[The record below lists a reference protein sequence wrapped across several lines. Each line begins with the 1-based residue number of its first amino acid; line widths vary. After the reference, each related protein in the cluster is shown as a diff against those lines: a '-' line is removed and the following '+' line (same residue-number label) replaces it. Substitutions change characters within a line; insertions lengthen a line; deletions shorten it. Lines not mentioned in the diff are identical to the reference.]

1 MMRRL
6 LAALLLT
13 LAACFAAPT
22 RAQDGGAEGA
32 GLAYGTANT
41 GSITNSAP
49 RSAYYFEAQRGEVIA
64 ITLTVTSGD
73 LDPVLLVL
81 DDAGAVLASL
91 DDSGGSRVPQVASLV
106 IPRSGRYFVI
116 VARFGYAL
124 GTTTGAYEL
133 RIERVGVSSASGS
146 ALRYGDQV
154 INRISDMQPQL
165 YYTFSA
171 RRGDIINLHMR
182 RVSGDLDSYLQVVDD
197 RSFVLADNDDL
208 IGALVPLDA
217 GIEGLVIEKDGTYVV
232 IASRYGQA
240 AGISAGSFVLTLEEA
255 RDSGLGNTP
264 QTAFPLL
271 LGDAVDG
278 TITGDQAKRYYRFQA
293 SANDLI
299 TVRMTRS
306 GGSLDSFVT
315 ITDANL
321 VVLASDDDGGG
332 GQNARIDQFQVPAD
346 GVYYIV
352 ASRFEGD
359 SAPTAGGYRLELQ
372 SLGSAF
378 DGVPEGVA
386 RIAYGVTVTGSV
398 SDDAPETR
406 YAFRGSAGDVI
417 TVTMNRGD
425 GDLDPVVSLL
435 DASLNLLVR
444 DDDNGSGQ
452 NARIERFTLPASGV
466 YYVRAGRY
474 DGADG
479 SAHTS
484 GSFILVLARR
494 AN

>member
-1 MMRRL
+1 MRWL
-6 LAALLLT
+6 LAALLA
-13 LAACFAAPT
+13 LAACAAAPA
-22 RAQDGGAEGA
+22 RAQDGAAEG
-32 GLAYGTANT
+32 GLAYGTVNS
-41 GSITNSAP
+41 GRITDSAP
-49 RSAYYFEAQRGEVIA
+49 RAAYYFEAQRGEVIA

-81 DDAGAVLASL
+81 DEAGAVLASL
-91 DDSGGSRVPQVASLV
+91 DDSAGSRVPQVASLV

-116 VARFGYAL
+116 VARFGYTL
-124 GTTTGAYEL
+124 GTTAGAYEL

-165 YYTFSA
+165 YYTFDA
-171 RRGDIINLHMR
+171 RRGDIINVHMR
-182 RVSGDLDSYLQVVDD
+182 RVSGDLDSYLQVVDE

-217 GIEGLVIEKDGTYVV
+217 GIEGLVIEQDGTYII

-240 AGISAGSFVLTLEEA
+240 AGISAGSFVLLLEEA
-255 RDSGLGNTP
+255 RNSGLGNTP

-271 LGDAVDG
+271 PGDVVDG
-278 TITGDQAKRYYRFQA
+278 AITGDQARRYYRFQA

-299 TVRMTRS
+299 TVRVSRS
-306 GGSLDSFVT
+306 SGSLDSFVT

-321 VVLASDDDGGG
+321 VTLASDDDGGG

-346 GVYYIV
+346 GVYYIIV
-352 ASRFEGD
+352 SRFEGD

-386 RIAYGVTVTGSV
+386 RIGYGVTLTGSLG
-398 SDDAPETR
+398 DDAPEAL
-406 YAFRGSAGDVI
+406 YAFRGGAGDVI

-435 DASLNLLVR
+435 DASFNALVR
-444 DDDNGSGQ
+444 DDDSGSGQ

-474 DGADG
+474 DGTDG
-479 SAHTS
+479 STNTS